1 MENKV
6 LLLEEKIERLEKT
19 IIILEEKILKLENNE
34 LIKKNYEL
42 DFNNEIIYK
51 SLPPFINRQMAFDPD
66 NYMD

>member
-6 LLLEEKIERLEKT
+6 ILLEEKIKHLEKT

-34 LIKKNYEL
+34 LIKKNDEL

-51 SLPPFINRQMAFDPD
+51 SLPPFINRQIAFNPD
-66 NYMD
+66 DYMD

>member
-6 LLLEEKIERLEKT
+6 LLLERKIEHLEKT
-19 IIILEEKILKLENNE
+19 IIILEEKILQLENNQ

-51 SLPPFINRQMAFDPD
+51 SLPPVINRQIAFDLD
-66 NYMD
+66 KFMD